1 MADEKLNPQ
10 CEVVKLYLEMQ
21 IQKDEVL
28 RASYVPEKIKDCF
41 NYIKQQARKQATGG
55 CAMIEESVGFN
66 WARDYYTD
74 VLPAEKAKAEAKKQE
89 PIKTTTE
96 APKAEGKEDKTVT
109 EKKEVTIVKNGV
121 KYDKNGFG
129 LLFFDELY

>member
-1 MADEKLNPQ
+1 MSEEKLNPQ
-10 CEVVKLYLEMQ
+10 CEVVKMYLEMQ

-55 CAMIEESVGFN
+55 CAMIEDSVVFN
-66 WARDYYTD
+66 WARDYFTD
-74 VLPAEKAKAEAKKQE
+74 VLPTEKAKAEAKTEE

-96 APKAEGKEDKTVT
+96 APKVEVKKDKPVS
-109 EKKEVTIVKNGV
+109 EKKEVVIVKNGV

-129 LLFFDELY
+129 LLFDDLY